1 MKTKSLNFYKLKY
14 LDTNFEENILEI
26 IEIRFCQQFGMGS
39 NPGARQNFFFHFY
52 WFESSK
58 F

>member
-52 WFESSK
+52 
-58 F
+58 